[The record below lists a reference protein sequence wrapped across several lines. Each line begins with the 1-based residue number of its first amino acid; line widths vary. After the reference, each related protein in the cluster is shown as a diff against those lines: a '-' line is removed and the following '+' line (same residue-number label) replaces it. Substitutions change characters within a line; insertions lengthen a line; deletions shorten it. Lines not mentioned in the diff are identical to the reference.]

1 MLLISPPALQAPDMN
16 EGDRPLPRA
25 PHVVIGQSPITTSA
39 PASEPL
45 SLDLSGAL
53 SRARA
58 ENAMLRAAQARVD
71 ERRGLITT
79 TRADALPQLTL
90 MGDFTRV
97 RDVSILN
104 SGFADSAARFGLTPD
119 SLVGARSIY
128 TSQANLTQPLFYW
141 GKLGTAVDIAM
152 MGEKEAALAY
162 TTSELDVLHGVA
174 RAYLTVLSAQ
184 AEQEVIESRRKTAE
198 QFVSDVKAKLEAQTA
213 TELDRLRAESELL
226 AVIPESLQAEAQVKR
241 AMEVLNGQLGL
252 DPRTPVALAELGQP
266 EPATRPAGTE
276 RSELAQLKQQEAMY
290 RANGKIITSDLRPKF
305 DLSASYGYQAGQTDH
320 LFKEPYDTWRVSVT
334 MKFPVFDG
342 LRSSGK
348 RAQNTA
354 QLEQVKQM
362 RLDRERS
369 VAIEQST
376 ADREL
381 EKAAALR
388 VAARKAH
395 DATVEAL
402 RMSREAFDQGLI
414 TSLDLLLA
422 ERTERQAESQRR
434 RAELG
439 LWAARFDQRRA
450 LGLPPL

>member
-1 MLLISPPALQAPDMN
+1 MLLISPPALQSQVLTPPPS
-16 EGDRPLPRA
+16 ETPKTPL
-25 PHVVIGQSPITTSA
+25 T
-39 PASEPL
+39 
-45 SLDLSGAL
+45 LDLPGAL
-53 SRARA
+53 SRARS
-58 ENAMLRAAQARVD
+58 ENAMLRAAKARVD

-90 MGDFTRV
+90 VGDFTRA

-104 SGFADSAARFGLTPD
+104 SGFADSAAKFGLTPD

-128 TSQANLTQPLFYW
+128 TTQANLVQPLFYW

-152 MGEKEAALAY
+152 MGEKEATLGY
-162 TTSELDVLHGVA
+162 TTSELEVLHGVA
-174 RAYLTVLSAQ
+174 KAYLGVLSAQ
-184 AEQEVIESRRKTAE
+184 AEREVIESRRKTAE

-213 TELDRLRAESELL
+213 TELDRLRAESEWL
-226 AVIPESLQAEAQVKR
+226 AVIPEALQAEANVRR
-241 AMEVLNGQLGL
+241 AQEVLNGQLGL
-252 DPRTPVALAELGQP
+252 DPKMPVVLAELGLP
-266 EPATRPAGTE
+266 EAGNKPAGTE

-290 RANGKIITSDLRPKF
+290 RANEKIITSDLRPKF
-305 DLSASYGYQAGQTDH
+305 DLSASYGYQAGKTDN
-320 LFKEPYDTWRVSVT
+320 LFKEPYDTWKVSVT

-362 RLDRERS
+362 RVDRERS
-369 VAIEQST
+369 VAIEQSS

-381 EKAAALR
+381 EKAIALNE
-388 VAARKAH
+388 AARRAH
-395 DATVEAL
+395 DATMEAL

-414 TSLDLLLA
+414 TSLDLLQA

-439 LWAARFDQRRA
+439 LWSARFDQRRS

>member
-1 MLLISPPALQAPDMN
+1 MFLMSPPALQAPASTPPMA
-16 EGDRPLPRA
+16 EAPAPRA
-25 PHVVIGQSPITTSA
+25 PLA
-39 PASEPL
+39 
-45 SLDLSGAL
+45 LDLSGAL
-53 SRARA
+53 SRARS
-58 ENAMLRAAQARVD
+58 ENPMLRAAKARVE

-90 MGDFTRV
+90 MGDFTRM
-97 RDVSILN
+97 RDVSMLN
-104 SGFADSAARFGLTPD
+104 SGFADLAPAMGIPLNA
-119 SLVGARSIY
+119 LVGTRSVY

-141 GKLGTAVDIAM
+141 GKLGTAVEIAK
-152 MGEKEAALAY
+152 MGEQEAAFAY

-174 RAYLTVLSAQ
+174 RAYLGVLSAQ
-184 AEQEVIESRRKTAE
+184 AEQEVIETRRKTAE

-213 TELDRLRAESELL
+213 TELDRLRAESEWL
-226 AVIPESLQAEAQVKR
+226 AIIPESLQAEAQVKR

-252 DPRTPVALAELGQP
+252 DPKTPVALAELGLP
-266 EPATRPAGTE
+266 EAGAKPAGTD

-290 RANGKIITSDLRPKF
+290 RANAKIITSDLRPKF
-305 DLSASYGYQAGQTDH
+305 DLSASYGYQAGKSDN
-320 LFKEPYDTWRVSVT
+320 LFKEPYDTWKVSVT

-362 RLDRERS
+362 RIDRERS

-376 ADREL
+376 ADRDL
-381 EKAAALR
+381 EKAIALNQ
-388 VAARKAH
+388 AARRAH
-395 DATVEAL
+395 DATAEAL
-402 RMSREAFDQGLI
+402 RMSRESFEQGLI
-414 TSLDLLLA
+414 TSLDLLQA

-439 LWAARFDQRRA
+439 LWAARFDQRRS

>member
-1 MLLISPPALQAPDMN
+1 MLLIAPPALQAP
-16 EGDRPLPRA
+16 A
-25 PHVVIGQSPITTSA
+25 PESPSRV
-39 PASEPL
+39 
-45 SLDLSGAL
+45 LDLAGAL
-53 SRARA
+53 ARARN
-58 ENAMLRAAQARVD
+58 ENPLLRAAKARVD
-71 ERRGLITT
+71 ERRGLITS

-90 MGDFTRV
+90 VGDFTRA

-104 SGFADSAARFGLTPD
+104 SGFADSAATFGLSPT

-141 GKLGTAVDIAM
+141 GKLGTAVDIAK
-152 MGEKEAALAY
+152 MGEQEATLAY

-174 RAYLTVLSAQ
+174 KAYLGVQAAQ
-184 AEQEVIESRRKTAE
+184 AEQEVIETRRKTAE
-198 QFVSDVKAKLEAQTA
+198 QFVADVKARLEAQTA

-226 AVIPESLQAEAQVKR
+226 AVIPEALQAEANVKR

-252 DPRTPVALAELGQP
+252 DPKAPLTLAPLGLP
-266 EPATRPAGTE
+266 EAAPKPAGAE

-290 RANGKIITSDLRPKF
+290 RANEKIITSDLRPKF
-305 DLSASYGYQAGQTDH
+305 DLSASYGYQAGKSDN
-320 LFKEPYDTWRVSVT
+320 LFKEPYDTWKVSIT
-334 MKFPVFDG
+334 MKFPIFDG

-354 QLEQVKQM
+354 QLEQVKQS
-362 RLDRERS
+362 RIDRERT

-381 EKAAALR
+381 EKAIALNE
-388 VAARKAH
+388 AARRAH
-395 DATVEAL
+395 DATAEAL
-402 RMSREAFDQGLI
+402 RMSRESFEQGLI
-414 TSLDLLLA
+414 TSLDLLQA
-422 ERTERQAESQRR
+422 ERAERQAESQRR

-439 LWAARFDQRRA
+439 LWSARFDQRRS